1 MRKKLVIVG
10 LILFV
15 LTCLITLA
23 FSAKKEK
30 STVLGEKVAVVYV
43 DGVITN
49 SSSRGLWGDVGG
61 SESIINQLHKA
72 SEDSSVKA
80 IVLRINSPGGSTGAT
95 QEVGEEIKKI
105 RANGKLIYT
114 SMGDVTASGGYWL
127 ASCTDKIYANSST
140 ITGSIGVYMPYSNW
154 EELYRKIGIKQE
166 KIKSGEFKDIMSADR
181 PMTNKER
188 EIIQGIVND
197 TYEGFVQTVAEGR
210 KMDINTVRALADGRI
225 YTGNQAKAVGL
236 VDDLGNMYDA
246 IDAVAK
252 AANIKG
258 KPVVKEF
265 GNDNPFAKLTGSSS
279 KVELF
284 NILLMLLKNED
295 TTNMGLLA
303 PQEKW

>member
-1 MRKKLVIVG
+1 
-10 LILFV
+10 
-15 LTCLITLA
+15 
-23 FSAKKEK
+23 
-30 STVLGEKVAVVYV
+30 
-43 DGVITN
+43 
-49 SSSRGLWGDVGG
+49 
-61 SESIINQLHKA
+61 
-72 SEDSSVKA
+72 
-80 IVLRINSPGGSTGAT
+80 
-95 QEVGEEIKKI
+95 
-105 RANGKLIYT
+105 
-114 SMGDVTASGGYWL
+114 
-127 ASCTDKIYANSST
+127 
-140 ITGSIGVYMPYSNW
+140 
-154 EELYRKIGIKQE
+154 
-166 KIKSGEFKDIMSADR
+166 MSADR

-236 VDDLGNMYDA
+236 VDDLGNMYDT

-279 KVELF
+279 KAELI

>member
-23 FSAKKEK
+23 FSTKKEK

-154 EELYRKIGIKQE
+154 E
-166 KIKSGEFKDIMSADR
+166 
-181 PMTNKER
+181 
-188 EIIQGIVND
+188 
-197 TYEGFVQTVAEGR
+197 
-210 KMDINTVRALADGRI
+210 
-225 YTGNQAKAVGL
+225 
-236 VDDLGNMYDA
+236 
-246 IDAVAK
+246 
-252 AANIKG
+252 
-258 KPVVKEF
+258 
-265 GNDNPFAKLTGSSS
+265 
-279 KVELF
+279 
-284 NILLMLLKNED
+284 
-295 TTNMGLLA
+295 
-303 PQEKW
+303 

>member
-1 MRKKLVIVG
+1 MWKYCD
-10 LILFV
+10 LIN
-15 LTCLITLA
+15 
-23 FSAKKEK
+23 E
-30 STVLGEKVAVVYV
+30 
-43 DGVITN
+43 GV
-49 SSSRGLWGDVGG
+49 
-61 SESIINQLHKA
+61 
-72 SEDSSVKA
+72 SEDEIWIDENYPDK
-80 IVLRINSPGGSTGAT
+80 LKTT
-95 QEVGEEIKKI
+95 QDIIDEFETYKSDDPDWQD
-105 RANGKLIYT
+105 A
-114 SMGDVTASGGYWL
+114 
-127 ASCTDKIYANSST
+127 
-140 ITGSIGVYMPYSNW
+140 YSNW

-279 KVELF
+279 KAELI